1 MMKRMRQN
9 TLLYYRNVKNSIFAS
24 ISTVN
29 ATANTM
35 IMIITSNVSMLNR
48 IKLKSS
54 NVLQR
59 THVINHGLFQNNA
72 K

>member
-1 MMKRMRQN
+1 MRQN